1 MHIVVCTLFPELISP
16 FLNTG
21 LLGKAVARGT
31 VNVETLQIRDFATDR
46 HHHVDDVPFGGGPGM
61 VMKPEPLAACLH
73 EAHARCGEGGGHVIY
88 LSPQGPSLTQKRV
101 VELSNLDKPLILL
114 NGRYEGID
122 ERIIERYVH
131 EEISIGDYV
140 LYGGELGSLVII
152 EAITRLLPDGVGN
165 RDSLAEESHDH
176 GRVEYPQYTRPPEFE
191 GQGVPEVLI
200 SGHHAQIAA
209 WRHRMSLLRTMQ
221 KRPDLIE
228 KFPLTADEIRV
239 LEGRKK

>member
-1 MHIVVCTLFPELISP
+1 MHIVVCTLFPELITP
-16 FLNTG
+16 FLASG

-31 VNVETLQIRDFATDR
+31 VNVETIQIRDFATDK
-46 HHHVDDVPFGGGPGM
+46 HHHVDDVPYGGGPGM
-61 VMKPEPLAACLH
+61 VMKPEPLAACIR

-88 LSPQGPSLTQKRV
+88 LSPQGPSLTQQRV
-101 VELSNLDKPLILL
+101 VELAASEKPLILL

-122 ERIIERYVH
+122 ERVIEGYVH

-191 GQGVPEVLI
+191 GRAVPEVLI
-200 SGHHAQIAA
+200 SGHHAQIAL
-209 WRHRMSLLRTMQ
+209 WRKKQGILRTMQ

-228 KFPLTADEIRV
+228 KFPLTADEQKV

>member
-16 FLNTG
+16 FLACG
-21 LLGKAVARGT
+21 LLGKAVARGP
-31 VNVETLQIRDFATDR
+31 VNVETIQIRDFATDK
-46 HHHVDDVPFGGGPGM
+46 HHHVDDVPYGGGPGM
-61 VMKPEPLAACLH
+61 VMKPEPLAACIR

-88 LSPQGPSLTQKRV
+88 LSPQGPSLTQARV
-101 VELSNLDKPLILL
+101 VELSNSEKPLILL
-114 NGRYEGID
+114 NGRYEGVD
-122 ERIIERYVH
+122 ERVIEAYVH
-131 EEISIGDYV
+131 EEISIGDYG

-191 GQGVPEVLI
+191 GLSVPDVLI
-200 SGHHAQIAA
+200 SGHHAQIAT
-209 WRHRMSLLRTMQ
+209 WRKKLSLLRTLQ

-228 KFPLTADEIRV
+228 KFPLTADEINL
-239 LEGRKK
+239 LEGKKR